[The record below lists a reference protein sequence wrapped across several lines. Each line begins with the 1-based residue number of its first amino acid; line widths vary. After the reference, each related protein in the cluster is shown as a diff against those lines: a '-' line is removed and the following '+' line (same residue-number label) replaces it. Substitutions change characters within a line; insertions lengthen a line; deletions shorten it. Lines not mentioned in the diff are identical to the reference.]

1 MVVEHMFTRF
11 WEQLMSRP
19 AGPMKFRFIL
29 QPAMAIF
36 LAVRCGLKD
45 SHEGKP
51 AFFWA
56 LFTDPVHRWQLLRD
70 GWKSIR
76 SVFILALV
84 LDGAYQLIELR
95 WIYPGEALAVALVLA
110 IIPYL
115 LVRGPVNRIA
125 TACKPLAR
133 PSAVKQ
139 SQDSSPE
146 KKVSGL

>member
-1 MVVEHMFTRF
+1 MVLEHMFTRF

-45 SHEGKP
+45 YREGKP
-51 AFFWA
+51 AYFWD
-56 LFTDPVHRWQLLRD
+56 LFSQPARRWQLLRD

-76 SVFILALV
+76 NVFILAIV
-84 LDGAYQLIELR
+84 LDCVYQIIVLR
-95 WIYPGEALAVALVLA
+95 WIYPFEVLVVAFFLAV
-110 IIPYL
+110 IPYL
-115 LVRGPVNRIA
+115 LIRGPVNRIA
-125 TACKPLAR
+125 TARKRLVSPSTAR
-133 PSAVKQ
+133 RSE
-139 SQDSSPE
+139 DSSPI

>member
-1 MVVEHMFTRF
+1 MLEHIFTRF

-36 LAVRCGLKD
+36 FGVRHGLKD
-45 SHEGKP
+45 YHEGMP
-51 AFFWA
+51 PYFLA
-56 LFTDPVHRWQLLRD
+56 LFVDPAYRWQLLRD

-76 SVFILALV
+76 NVFVLALV
-84 LDGAYQLIELR
+84 LDCVYQIIVLR
-95 WIYPGEALAVALVLA
+95 WIYPLEALAVAIVLA

-125 TACKPLAR
+125 TARKPLAR
-133 PSAVKQ
+133 PKAVEQ
-139 SQDSSPE
+139 REDSPPA